1 MRLLLCRF
9 WQDDSGS
16 LLVTD
21 WAFVATILML
31 SILSA
36 AATARNRLLENPEQ
50 INSEISLTCGGNGT
64 AD

>member
-1 MRLLLCRF
+1 VRPLLSRF
-9 WQDDSGS
+9 WLDESGS

-31 SILSA
+31 SILCA
-36 AATARNRLLENPEQ
+36 AARNRLHENPEQ
-50 INSEISLTCGGNGT
+50 INSEISLTCGGNGI

>member
-1 MRLLLCRF
+1 MRPLLRRF

-21 WAFVATILML
+21 WALVATILML
-31 SILSA
+31 SILCA
-36 AATARNRLLENPEQ
+36 AATARNRLHENPEQ
-50 INSEISLTCGGNGT
+50 INSEISLTCGGNGI

>member
-1 MRLLLCRF
+1 MRPLLSRF
-9 WQDDSGS
+9 WLDESGS

-31 SILSA
+31 SILCA
-36 AATARNRLLENPEQ
+36 AATARNRLHENPEQ
-50 INSEISLTCGGNGT
+50 INSEISLTCGGNGI